1 MSANPLP
8 ETMPQ
13 PAVPADDLE
22 ARVRELAAK
31 YPVPGAQD
39 VRGWV
44 VDREWL
50 AEQQLKGAFDAY
62 YGKVVAVYN
71 KELIGVGD
79 NYYEMLLELS
89 PKYNVHPERIVGVY
103 LGDGGEMRWS
113 YENSPATTAPLEPE
127 FGPNPKIQAQVA
139 ELRELEKQF
148 PVPTWDEVKGD
159 WEWFYAQGGK
169 PEMEPYY
176 YQLVAVYNKQVVGS
190 DPQDELALRI
200 RLSKQYQIHPERFV
214 VSFCG

>member
-8 ETMPQ
+8 ETIPQ
-13 PAVPADDLE
+13 SAVPADDLE

-31 YPVPGAQD
+31 YPVSGAQD
-39 VRGWV
+39 VRGWI

-50 AEQQLKGAFDAY
+50 ADQQLKGAFDAY

-71 KELIGVGD
+71 RELIGVGD

-113 YENSPATTAPLEPE
+113 YEDSPATVIPPEPE
-127 FGPNPKIQAQVA
+127 LRPNPKIQAQVA
-139 ELRELEKQF
+139 ELRELENQF
-148 PVPTWDEVKGD
+148 PVPTWDEVKAD
-159 WEWFYAQGGK
+159 W
-169 PEMEPYY
+169 
-176 YQLVAVYNKQVVGS
+176 
-190 DPQDELALRI
+190 LALYAAANEGAIHEHCGRFVAFCEGRLVGVGDDQLELRI
-200 RLSKQYQIHPERFV
+200 QLARELQRHPERFAIT
-214 VSFCG
+214 FHG